1 MSQKD
6 KEAAVHTSETVLQTL
21 KAGNAAYV
29 KSGAFSGDISKER
42 RLALTGGQSPRAVVI
57 ACADSRV
64 IPEVI
69 FSCGLGE
76 LFTIRIAG
84 NVIDP
89 HQLGSIEYA
98 VSHLKTSLVVVLG
111 HTGCGAVQAALH
123 GEADGHIRYIV
134 DAIQKAIGEETDP
147 RAACHRNVLCA
158 AREIRTA
165 FSAEEDP
172 LLREEQVACAVY
184 DIETGKVEWLE
195 EDL

>member
-1 MSQKD
+1 M
-6 KEAAVHTSETVLQTL
+6 HTSEIVLQTL
-21 KAGNAAYV
+21 KEGNAAYV
-29 KSGAFSGDISKER
+29 KSGAFAGDISPEK

-57 ACADSRV
+57 TCADSRV
-64 IPEVI
+64 FPEVI

-84 NVIDP
+84 NVIDA

-98 VSHLKTSLVVVLG
+98 VSHLKTPLVVILG

-134 DAIQKAIGEETDP
+134 DTIREAIGE
-147 RAACHRNVLCA
+147 ACHRNVLCVGK
-158 AREIRTA
+158 EIRAA

-184 DIETGKVEWLE
+184 DIETGKVEWLD
-195 EDL
+195 EDD

>member
-1 MSQKD
+1 MD
-6 KEAAVHTSETVLQTL
+6 TSETVLQTL

-84 NVIDP
+84 NVIDA

-98 VSHLKTSLVVVLG
+98 VSHLKTPLVVILG

-123 GEADGHIRYIV
+123 GVADGHIRYIV
-134 DAIQKAIGEETDP
+134 DAIRKAIGDETDP
-147 RAACHRNVLCA
+147 LAACHLNVLSA
-158 AREIRTA
+158 AREIRAA

-172 LLREEQVACAVY
+172 LLREEQVASAVY
-184 DIETGKVEWLE
+184 DIETGKVEWLD
-195 EDL
+195 EDD

>member
-1 MSQKD
+1 M
-6 KEAAVHTSETVLQTL
+6 HTSEIILQTL
-21 KAGNAAYV
+21 KEGNAAYV
-29 KSGAFSGDISKER
+29 KSGAFAGDISPEK
-42 RLALTGGQSPRAVVI
+42 RLALTAGQSPRAVVI

-84 NVIDP
+84 NVIDA

-98 VSHLKTSLVVVLG
+98 VSHLKTPLVVILG

-134 DAIQKAIGEETDP
+134 DTIRKAIGEEKDP
-147 RAACHRNVLCA
+147 RAACK
-158 AREIRTA
+158 EIRAA

-184 DIETGKVEWLE
+184 DIETGKVEWLD
-195 EDL
+195 EDD

>member
-1 MSQKD
+1 M
-6 KEAAVHTSETVLQTL
+6 HTSEIVLQTL
-21 KAGNAAYV
+21 KEGNAAYV
-29 KSGAFSGDISKER
+29 KSGAFAGDISPEK

-57 ACADSRV
+57 TCADSRV

-84 NVIDP
+84 NVIDA

-98 VSHLKTSLVVVLG
+98 VSHLKTPLVVILG
-111 HTGCGAVQAALH
+111 HTGCGAVQAALQ

-134 DAIQKAIGEETDP
+134 DTIREAIGEEKDP

-158 AREIRTA
+158 GKEIRAA

-184 DIETGKVEWLE
+184 DIETGKIEWLD
-195 EDL
+195 EDE

>member
-1 MSQKD
+1 M
-6 KEAAVHTSETVLQTL
+6 HTSEIVLQTL
-21 KAGNAAYV
+21 KDGNAAYV
-29 KSGAFSGDISKER
+29 KSGAFAGDISMEK

-84 NVIDP
+84 NVIDA

-98 VSHLKTSLVVVLG
+98 VSHLKTPLVVILG

-134 DAIQKAIGEETDP
+134 DAIRKAIGDEIDP
-147 RAACHRNVLCA
+147 LTACHLNVKSA
-158 AREIRTA
+158 AREIRAA
-165 FSAEEDP
+165 FSVEEDP
-172 LLREEQVACAVY
+172 LLREEQVASAVY
-184 DIETGKVEWLE
+184 DIETGKVEWLD
-195 EDL
+195 EDD